1 MNNMRKRSNNNNQ
14 RRHGGGGHSG
24 GQRRYSNNSG
34 GGGGNRGGSNDGQNL
49 TRQKHHATQMRE
61 KYMNHARDAQG
72 NGDRV
77 DVEYYLQH
85 VDHYNRVLTDITAI
99 ENERHEKMRE
109 QQQANQPQGGEG
121 QQQAQGNDQNQ
132 GGGNDQNNQGGNDD
146 QGNHGGNMEEPIN
159 NSGNQP
165 RMTRS
170 PRHNNQPRQ
179 NQNDPNGAK
188 AANANNEEI
197 PLPGG
202 VIGAV

>member
-24 GQRRYSNNSG
+24 GGQRRYNNNSS

-49 TRQKHHATQMRE
+49 ARQKHHATQMRE
-61 KYMNHARDAQG
+61 KHMNHARDAQN

-85 VDHYNRVLTDITAI
+85 VDHYNRVLNDIAVI

-121 QQQAQGNDQNQ
+121 QQQGGDQNNQ
-132 GGGNDQNNQGGNDD
+132 GGGNDQNQGGNDD
-146 QGNHGGNMEEPIN
+146 QNNGGGNMEEPITP
-159 NSGNQP
+159 GNQP
-165 RMTRS
+165 RMTRG
-170 PRHNNQPRQ
+170 PRHNNPPRQ
-179 NQNDPNGAK
+179 DQNDPNGAK
-188 AANANNEEI
+188 AANANHEEI

-202 VIGAV
+202 VLGAV